1 MQKLNGGVEKVYEY
15 VYEPVNFQYIPIW
28 NNAPQYWVQKLCFC
42 LKLLEAKIKVDLC
55 FSI

>member
-1 MQKLNGGVEKVYEY
+1 MEELKKYEYEY
-15 VYEPVNFQYIPIW
+15 VYEPLNFQYIPIW